1 VDDVELRLEL
11 DKTELLVVELRE
23 DVLLVELAGRLE
35 LDCEEDKELEAP
47 RIELD
52 DKIEDVELTLELDLI
67 YEEML
72 GDWLKEGD

>member
-1 VDDVELRLEL
+1 MDDVELRLEL

>member
-52 DKIEDVELTLELDLI
+52 DKIEGFELTLELDWI
-67 YEEML
+67 YDEGL